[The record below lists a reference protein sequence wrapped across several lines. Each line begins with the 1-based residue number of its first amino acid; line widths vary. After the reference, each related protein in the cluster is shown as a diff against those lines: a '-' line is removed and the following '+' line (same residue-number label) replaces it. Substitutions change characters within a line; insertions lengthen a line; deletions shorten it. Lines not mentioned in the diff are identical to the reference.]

1 MQTVEAVSEAVAE
14 ADAASKP
21 ASGNVSVAKAPQ
33 RRMPRKLAIGMVA
46 VADIIA
52 VFMAFVL
59 PAIIYNQ
66 AGGIVAD
73 WRLLLQSAMA
83 ATLIVHLVLRVNGMY
98 APERLH
104 DIPLRPA
111 LLFATLALT
120 MCILLGHGIPTALRG
135 DHEWVWFAVGLSSG
149 FTLLLFNR
157 AIANPLFAH
166 LTRKGVFDERIAVF
180 GAGNI
185 ARRVKEHLEAVPMGV
200 HFAGVFDDRMGTDR
214 INSDG
219 VDVTGKLEDLVAA
232 ARNNQIDKIIIALP
246 QSADQRIASVARKL
260 ESLPVSLHAVTHI
273 ASDLIE
279 AGPAHTV
286 SAVGSVGLIDVKK
299 KPIDD
304 LQRILKRLEDIV
316 IGGALFLVTL
326 PLYPLIALAIRL
338 DSPGPVLFRQ
348 NRGGRHQ
355 MPIEVLKFRTMTV
368 GPAGDET
375 KQATEDDPRVTRV
388 GSFLRRTSLDELPQL
403 INVLKGEMSL
413 VGPRPHLIAHDE
425 KFAEIVETYPS
436 RHQVKPGLTG
446 LAQVNGFRGE
456 TRTKDCVEGR
466 VAADLD
472 YVRNWSLWLDLKI
485 IARTGVAVISGR
497 NAY

>member
-1 MQTVEAVSEAVAE
+1 MQTVETVSDAVAPAEAVSHSASQAAV
-14 ADAASKP
+14 
-21 ASGNVSVAKAPQ
+21 VAKAPK
-33 RRMPRKLAIGMVA
+33 RRMPRKLAVGLVGAADIVA
-46 VADIIA
+46 VFAA
-52 VFMAFVL
+52 VIL
-59 PAIIYNQ
+59 PAVIYSQ

-73 WRLLLQSAMA
+73 WRLLFQSAMA

-98 APERLH
+98 ASDRLH
-104 DIPLRPA
+104 DLPLRPG
-111 LLFATLALT
+111 LLFAALALT
-120 MCILLGHGIPTALRG
+120 MCGLLGHGMPAALRG
-135 DHEWVWFAVGLSSG
+135 NHEWVWLAVGLSSG

-157 AIANPLFAH
+157 AVANPIFAH

-185 ARRVKEHLEAVPMGV
+185 ARRVKEHLESVPTGI

-219 VDVTGKLEDLVAA
+219 VDVTGKLDDLVAA
-232 ARNNQIDKIIIALP
+232 ARNNEIDKIIIALP
-246 QSADQRIASVARKL
+246 QSADQRISGVVRKL

-279 AGPAHTV
+279 SGPAHTV

-304 LQRILKRLEDIV
+304 LQRIFKRLEDLV
-316 IGGALFLVTL
+316 IGGALFVMTL
-326 PLYPLIALAIRL
+326 PLWPLIAIAIKL
-338 DSPGPVLFRQ
+338 DSPGPILFRQ
-348 NRGGRHQ
+348 KRGGRHQ
-355 MPIEVLKFRTMTV
+355 LPIEVMKFRTMAV
-368 GPAGDET
+368 GAVSHESR
-375 KQATEDDPRVTRV
+375 QATEDDPRVTRV
-388 GSFLRRTSLDELPQL
+388 GRILRRTSLDELPQL
-403 INVLKGEMSL
+403 INVLSGEMSL

-425 KFAEIVETYPS
+425 KFTEIVETYPS

-456 TRTKDCVEGR
+456 TRTRDCVEGR

-472 YVRNWSLWLDLKI
+472 YVRNWSLWLDLRI
-485 IARTGVAVISGR
+485 IARTVATVISGQ

>member
-21 ASGNVSVAKAPQ
+21 TSEIISAAKAPQ

-73 WRLLLQSAMA
+73 WRLLLQSALA

-104 DIPLRPA
+104 DVPLRPA
-111 LLFATLALT
+111 LLFATLAFT

-135 DHEWVWFAVGLSSG
+135 DHEWVWLAVGLSSG

-185 ARRVKEHLEAVPMGV
+185 ARRVKEHLEAVPTGI
-200 HFAGVFDDRMGTDR
+200 HFAGVFDDRMGSDR
-214 INSDG
+214 INPDG
-219 VDVTGKLEDLVAA
+219 LDVTGKLEDLVAA
-232 ARNNQIDKIIIALP
+232 ARSNQIDKIIIALP
-246 QSADQRIASVARKL
+246 QSADQRIAVVARKL

-273 ASDLIE
+273 SSDLIE

-316 IGGALFLVTL
+316 IGGALFLITL

-355 MPIEVLKFRTMTV
+355 TSIEVLKFRTMAV
-368 GPAGDET
+368 GPAGDEAQ
-375 KQATEDDPRVTRV
+375 QATEDDPRVTRV

-425 KFAEIVETYPS
+425 KFTEIVETYPS